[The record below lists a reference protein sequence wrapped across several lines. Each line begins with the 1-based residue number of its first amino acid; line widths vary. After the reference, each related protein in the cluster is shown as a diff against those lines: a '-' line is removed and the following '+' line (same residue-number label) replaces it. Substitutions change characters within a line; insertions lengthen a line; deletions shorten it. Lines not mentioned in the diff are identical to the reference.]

1 MSSNTHYQ
9 SIRDDSEQRQS
20 LSDED
25 DISRAIFHVREHRCT
40 RTIIFI
46 AAVVVLIAAGLSVF
60 LLVYVFVNHHVQWLG
75 DQTIATTANL
85 QDIFTISNALCIFVS
100 LTVPLIISLHGYGV
114 AAEWLEASRVAGS
127 SDRPSP
133 LQLGL
138 LMSILQGANILSWLK
153 VQSHL
158 SQITRDGKRQTISP
172 SRLLTHAAHALGL
185 LLALAYLTTALDFWF
200 HLSSESKALAVVLPH
215 TPVMGDTLFGKQIN
229 ETLCALYGS
238 NATALDYQTSLGSI
252 CRLVLADPRNWPNTL
267 AVSDLQNYFSASRLE
282 GDRTALN
289 TSTLNQ
295 VVFTDDQQAILV
307 PPYIPPNVTFEA
319 DTVGVRITCQSVTK
333 NCVDTNST
341 TEAPNFN
348 CHGSPNLVIDNKA
361 VQASPRSGE
370 PVFGIINETGQVS
383 SSNYPGYLPAFAT
396 VQSNPFQ
403 LASLIMTEAYVIPN
417 QENYTF
423 IGDTGFYYGV
433 GGAYSLQLCEVVV
446 NDVTYQYG
454 SPNGSETSGFHT
466 VSSNPSSLLTTTL
479 IATSID
485 SPQIELLDFSFEPF
499 GPPEPNI
506 ISEAYSYAYALTL
519 SQTLLAISATIFD
532 GSQARSL
539 KSTQVLLG
547 SKLHLPPL
555 VLTLAAALAYCLCTI
570 HIAYNAV
577 LKSWS
582 VDFVKLAHG
591 HIMSPGPILRLMFN
605 RSEPLEIWRVSDWP
619 EVESDRL
626 IVGIVKTR
634 EGRLV
639 FGVTQGAQSA
649 SDARL
654 LMSSLL
660 VAHEAHQDGEA
671 TRDPVLG
678 TAAQKGSI
686 APIVLLWLISTTLMF
701 VPATILIVYVF
712 NTNSFSRHGPT
723 ILTAAPLQYVLAIFK
738 ALSTA
743 ASLVPPLVTSMYA
756 YSAASEWLRSS
767 KVLDSTATPSPQRL
781 GELISIVQGANL
793 FVFFQSLH
801 HLLPSNKRKRLP
813 VPHIL
818 AHALLVVALLLTF
831 SSLASGFDTW
841 LHVSSSANI
850 IEVFH
855 PRPLSDVTLFG
866 KQINETQCAYYA
878 TNPAGVTDPVHPD
891 LPQLCGLYVPG
902 AINDLYSAAEGLRT
916 LYNTSESN
924 RVAFTQDR
932 HAILVPASFPSDVQ
946 YTASTV
952 GVLSTCQ
959 SITSRC
965 VNPANH
971 TAPSVEA
978 LPWLNCTG
986 SPPVDIDN
994 SLLQYYNVFGIVN
1007 ATGYMVS
1014 GNDPP
1019 SAPWA
1024 YQQTKSNPF
1033 SLVGASIAAAPP
1045 GQQNQSSD
1053 EGYFTD
1059 LGYYVAPGGGFGVN
1073 ILYCNVTV
1081 GDVVYRYSS
1090 STSTF
1095 QTVSFNDSSLRTTQ
1109 LVATLSDS
1117 GDMSAN
1123 IAFILLAGAS
1133 ADEYALE
1140 LSREMIGMSAWI
1152 WQPAQIQMINGI
1164 EQIIGTKI
1172 HTIPLILYLATI
1184 GSMCILTLAVCVQ
1197 ATVRSYKV
1205 PFTHLARMRL
1215 TSLLP
1220 MIHLLFGPIDAAR
1233 TWKEGGTGL
1242 FNVESEAHRLNI
1254 GPIETLGERSF
1265 GVTMAEVEADSAPPT
1280 DLEGNHNAEESVRRR
1295 RRRNVLELDTEEVGD
1310 AKERYLIPDLRLSPA
1325 FPSSVSELEES
1336 CGLLDGNPM

>member
-85 QDIFTISNALCIFVS
+85 QDIFTISNALCIFVP

-158 SQITRDGKRQTISP
+158 SRITRSGKRQTISP

-333 NCVDTNST
+333 NCVDTKST
-341 TEAPNFN
+341 TEAPNFD

-654 LMSSLL
+654 LMSPLL

-793 FVFFQSLH
+793 SVFFQSLH

-891 LPQLCGLYVPG
+891 LPQLCGLYIPG
-902 AINDLYSAAEGLRT
+902 AIDDLYSAAEGLRT
-916 LYNTSESN
+916 LYNASESN

-959 SITSRC
+959 S
-965 VNPANH
+965 
-971 TAPSVEA
+971 
-978 LPWLNCTG
+978 
-986 SPPVDIDN
+986 
-994 SLLQYYNVFGIVN
+994 
-1007 ATGYMVS
+1007 
-1014 GNDPP
+1014 
-1019 SAPWA
+1019 
-1024 YQQTKSNPF
+1024 PF

>member
-267 AVSDLQNYFSASRLE
+267 AVSDLQNYFSASRPE

-295 VVFTDDQQAILV
+295 VVFTDDQQAIL
-307 PPYIPPNVTFEA
+307 
-319 DTVGVRITCQSVTK
+319 
-333 NCVDTNST
+333 
-341 TEAPNFN
+341 
-348 CHGSPNLVIDNKA
+348 
-361 VQASPRSGE
+361 
-370 PVFGIINETGQVS
+370 
-383 SSNYPGYLPAFAT
+383 
-396 VQSNPFQ
+396 

-577 LKSWS
+577 LKSRS

-605 RSEPLEIWRVSDWP
+605 RSEPLEIWRGSDWP

-654 LMSSLL
+654 LMSPLL

-701 VPATILIVYVF
+701 VPAIILIVYVF

-723 ILTAAPLQYVLAIFK
+723 ILTAARLQYVLAIFK

-916 LYNTSESN
+916 LYNASESN

-1014 GNDPP
+1014 GNDLP

-1024 YQQTKSNPF
+1024 YQQTKS
-1033 SLVGASIAAAPP
+1033 
-1045 GQQNQSSD
+1045 
-1053 EGYFTD
+1053 
-1059 LGYYVAPGGGFGVN
+1059 
-1073 ILYCNVTV
+1073 
-1081 GDVVYRYSS
+1081 
-1090 STSTF
+1090 
-1095 QTVSFNDSSLRTTQ
+1095 
-1109 LVATLSDS
+1109 
-1117 GDMSAN
+1117 
-1123 IAFILLAGAS
+1123 
-1133 ADEYALE
+1133 
-1140 LSREMIGMSAWI
+1140 
-1152 WQPAQIQMINGI
+1152 
-1164 EQIIGTKI
+1164 
-1172 HTIPLILYLATI
+1172 
-1184 GSMCILTLAVCVQ
+1184 
-1197 ATVRSYKV
+1197 
-1205 PFTHLARMRL
+1205 
-1215 TSLLP
+1215 
-1220 MIHLLFGPIDAAR
+1220 
-1233 TWKEGGTGL
+1233 
-1242 FNVESEAHRLNI
+1242 
-1254 GPIETLGERSF
+1254 
-1265 GVTMAEVEADSAPPT
+1265 
-1280 DLEGNHNAEESVRRR
+1280 
-1295 RRRNVLELDTEEVGD
+1295 
-1310 AKERYLIPDLRLSPA
+1310 
-1325 FPSSVSELEES
+1325 
-1336 CGLLDGNPM
+1336 